1 MCGDVQS
8 EEPVKLRQKEAELID
23 VIDVA
28 CGRLSYAASKRD
40 YRLFYPRG
48 LQIQVPSGTAALD
61 LSPTSPA
68 IPFTRHFRQQTQQ
81 ATGPGTF
88 ES

>member
-28 CGRLSYAASKRD
+28 CGRLSYAASKLIVARD
-40 YRLFYPRG
+40 YRLFTPVVSKFKSS
-48 LQIQVPSGTAALD
+48 LQAQL
-61 LSPTSPA
+61 
-68 IPFTRHFRQQTQQ
+68 R
-81 ATGPGTF
+81 
-88 ES
+88 

>member
-28 CGRLSYAASKRD
+28 CGRL
-40 YRLFYPRG
+40 
-48 LQIQVPSGTAALD
+48 Q
-61 LSPTSPA
+61 
-68 IPFTRHFRQQTQQ
+68 TRTKTESCVH
-81 ATGPGTF
+81 ANGPGKRKWANF
-88 ES
+88 QSHGDKVCG